1 MEDKRT
7 YSIPANAT
15 TEELLHIIDISQN
28 DQHVQRERAVR
39 AEERLSQQ
47 QATYRHDMQH
57 WETTLRVAKDEQEWC
72 EEGTNEVIEKLNEG
86 FTGGWHIEPYTVRW
100 KVKLT
105 EWVKVPIDRTFE
117 VDALNEDEAMDL
129 AHAEAKQD
137 TLDDDTVIHELRT
150 KADPEH
156 LEFSRRM
163 EWEVYEI

>member
-57 WETTLRVAKDEQEWC
+57 WEDTLRAAKTDQDWC
-72 EEGTNEVIEKLNEG
+72 DEGTNEVIEKLNKG
-86 FTGGWHIEPYTVRW
+86 FTGGWSIDPYLMRW
-100 KVKLT
+100 KIKLT
-105 EWVKVPIDRTFE
+105 EWVKVPIARTFE
-117 VDALNEDEAMDL
+117 VDALDEDDACASALTEA
-129 AHAEAKQD
+129 EENP
-137 TLDDDTVIHELRT
+137 LDDDTVVYELRSRV
-150 KADPEH
+150 DPEH